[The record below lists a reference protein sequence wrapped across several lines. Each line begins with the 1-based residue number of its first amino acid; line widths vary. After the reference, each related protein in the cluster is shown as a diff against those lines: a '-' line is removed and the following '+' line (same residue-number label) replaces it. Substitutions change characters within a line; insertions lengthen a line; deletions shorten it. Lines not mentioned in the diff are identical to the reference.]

1 MNQEPDLEET
11 KHYQP
16 YSFGDADA
24 MSVDSPSRNGS
35 IWRKGSS
42 ATRSSSYG
50 SVPTGFLSD
59 SISKGS
65 LNSLLMT
72 EDTGIN
78 YMRQNMPSTVFEEPP
93 LAHNASQRFST
104 GSLPDMTQERN
115 LRVANPDG
123 ENNRY
128 SQRKFDD
135 VDEVDEENMFSAG
148 SSGGSY
154 YGQEPKSY

>member
-1 MNQEPDLEET
+1 
-11 KHYQP
+11 
-16 YSFGDADA
+16 
-24 MSVDSPSRNGS
+24 
-35 IWRKGSS
+35 
-42 ATRSSSYG
+42 
-50 SVPTGFLSD
+50 
-59 SISKGS
+59 
-65 LNSLLMT
+65 
-72 EDTGIN
+72 
-78 YMRQNMPSTVFEEPP
+78 
-93 LAHNASQRFST
+93 
-104 GSLPDMTQERN
+104 MTQERN